1 MLISGQPSAARFF
14 SSHHARHLLGG
25 PADIARLI
33 SGRLGSG
40 RLVGGRL
47 VSEMEEGPQN
57 KFLEQTNL

>member
-1 MLISGQPSAARFF
+1 MLISGQPSAARSF

-33 SGRLGSG
+33 SGRLVSD
-40 RLVGGRL
+40 RL

>member
-1 MLISGQPSAARFF
+1 MLISGQPSAARSF

-33 SGRLGSG
+33 SG